1 MALTVVDASIVI
13 AVLESTDAHHAMAAE
28 ALRAARSAEG
38 AQLVL
43 PASAY
48 AEVLVYPERAG
59 AGVAATVRAFCSQE
73 FVIEPVSA
81 SIAEA
86 AARLRARHA
95 SLRLPDALVI
105 AAAECLNADVLLT
118 ADSQWRSYV
127 SGVTVIST

>member
-1 MALTVVDASIVI
+1 MALTVVDASVVI
-13 AVLESTDAHHAMAAE
+13 AVLESTDAHHGPATE
-28 ALRAARSAEG
+28 AVRAARSIDR

-43 PASAY
+43 PSTAY

-59 AGVAATVRAFCSQE
+59 AEVAAKIRAFCAQE
-73 FVIEPVSA
+73 FILESVTP

-105 AAAECLNADVLLT
+105 ATAECLHADALLT
-118 ADSQWRSYV
+118 ADVRWKAYFP
-127 SGVTVIST
+127 GVTVLE